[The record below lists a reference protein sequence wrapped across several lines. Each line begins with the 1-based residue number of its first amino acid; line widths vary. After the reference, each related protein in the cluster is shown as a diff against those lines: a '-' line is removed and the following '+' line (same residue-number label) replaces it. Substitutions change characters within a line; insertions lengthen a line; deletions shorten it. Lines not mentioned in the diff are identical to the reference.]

1 MTAITQTTPKQQ
13 FWQEHIIRWRDSSL
27 SQASYCRKHG
37 LNQNSL
43 SYHKL
48 KHQQP
53 APTKKIAVTTS
64 SFISMPLSQAL
75 PIDKPL
81 TLHLTNGMTLSG
93 IISNNIAVVKQ
104 LALVLS

>member
-1 MTAITQTTPKQQ
+1 MTALPLATPKQQ
-13 FWQEHIIRWRDSSL
+13 FWRDHIIQWCDSGL

-48 KHQQP
+48 KKSV
-53 APTKKIAVTTS
+53 PTKKIAVKTS
-64 SFISMPLSQAL
+64 NFIRFPLPQAL
-75 PIDKPL
+75 IVDKSL

-93 IISNNIAVVKQ
+93 IDSNNISTVKH
-104 LALVLS
+104 LALALS